1 MNNPMQTA
9 LGEDFAN
16 LPPALRAHYR
26 HGASRDCGWL
36 DIAFPT
42 WIRPW
47 LGLLHRLGALVP
59 RGGQRVVTVVD
70 KQVIGARQY
79 WQRTIRFADGE
90 TVCFDSVW
98 EPAEN
103 NTLIEYV
110 NPVLGLQMQPY
121 VTDNSLYYRGIRFIV
136 RLGRWHLPIPE
147 WLVLG
152 HTTIV
157 EQALDEKRF
166 AMDFRLTHPLFGE
179 VFRYSGEFETE
190 ARETLRAC
198 GDRQ

>member
-1 MNNPMQTA
+1 MNSPMQTA
-9 LGEDFAN
+9 LGDDFAK

-26 HGASRDCGWL
+26 HGATRDCGWL
-36 DIAFPT
+36 DIAFPA
-42 WIRPW
+42 WMRPW
-47 LGLLHRLGALVP
+47 LGLLHRVGALVP
-59 RGGQRVVTVVD
+59 RGGRGIATVVD
-70 KQVIGARQY
+70 KRVIGERQY

-90 TVCFDSVW
+90 TVRFDSVW

-121 VTDNSLYYRGIRFIV
+121 VVADRLCYRGIRFV
-136 RLGRWHLPIPE
+136 ARLGRWRLPIPE

-179 VFRYSGEFETE
+179 VFRYSGEFE
-190 ARETLRAC
+190 AQIVK
-198 GDRQ
+198 D